1 MSSELKKICNAQ
13 NEKNGLQVTIYFLV
27 KRIVKY
33 RPNISKLQ
41 VQRYMKCL
49 LMSHS
54 SNVLWHNFF
63 SQKDCMICFD
73 EKRQS
78 IFRPH
83 FHWNIKFN
91 FIATRWDF
99 YNKIWHFLVI
109 FFLCTLF
116 ENQQKCLIRV
126 FQFWHFPL
134 IFVQLKNFRFFKN
147 SPKLTIFGLFDELLS
162 TQNINLARFARN
174 LEWAFFCDFQT
185 PCIRYLYR
193 PYGENQV

>member
-1 MSSELKKICNAQ
+1 M
-13 NEKNGLQVTIYFLV
+13 TIYFLV

-99 YNKIWHFLVI
+99 YLKNWHFLVI
-109 FFLCTLF
+109 FWLCTVF
-116 ENQQKCLIRV
+116 KNHSKCRIWI
-126 FQFWHFPL
+126 FKFWHFPP
-134 IFVQLKNFRFFKN
+134 IFVLLKLTCLVALFDRKLQIFEN
-147 SPKLTIFGLFDELLS
+147 SSKLTIFSNFKM
-162 TQNINLARFARN
+162 N
-174 LEWAFFCDFQT
+174 FC
-185 PCIRYLYR
+185 PIKM
-193 PYGENQV
+193 

>member
-1 MSSELKKICNAQ
+1 MKGVILCNNREVKSLFGQIFVQNQVDDGSKIQLRLEVSHFFFQLTFGWLSLINDGLLFQDVNCSGFPFMSSELKICNAQ

-83 FHWNIKFN
+83 FH
-91 FIATRWDF
+91 
-99 YNKIWHFLVI
+99 
-109 FFLCTLF
+109 
-116 ENQQKCLIRV
+116 
-126 FQFWHFPL
+126 
-134 IFVQLKNFRFFKN
+134 
-147 SPKLTIFGLFDELLS
+147 
-162 TQNINLARFARN
+162 
-174 LEWAFFCDFQT
+174 
-185 PCIRYLYR
+185 
-193 PYGENQV
+193 